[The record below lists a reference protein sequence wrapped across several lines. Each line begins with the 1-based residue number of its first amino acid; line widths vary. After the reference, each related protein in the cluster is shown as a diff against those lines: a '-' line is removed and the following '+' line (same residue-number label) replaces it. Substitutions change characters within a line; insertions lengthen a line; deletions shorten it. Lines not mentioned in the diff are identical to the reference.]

1 MDRPIFF
8 LLDRSGSMSAIRDDV
23 IGGYNTFL
31 SDQKA
36 LTPNALA
43 TLWQFDHEIETTY
56 ENIRLE
62 DAPTLDRNLFQ
73 PRGGTHLL
81 DTLGK
86 ALAIP
91 PIGPPPIVII
101 FTDGAENGSTQFRHQ
116 EIKEKI
122 EQKTSE
128 GWTFVYLGAH
138 HDAFNEAADIG
149 ISAGNTVAFEGNR
162 TPEVFRALSATV
174 SSQI

>member
-8 LLDRSGSMSAIRDDV
+8 LLDRSGSMGAIRDDV

-31 SDQKA
+31 ADQKA

-62 DAPTLDRNLFQ
+62 DAPELDRASFQ

-81 DTLGK
+81 DTLGP
-86 ALAIP
+86 AA
-91 PIGPPPIVII
+91 G
-101 FTDGAENGSTQFRHQ
+101 
-116 EIKEKI
+116 EK
-122 EQKTSE
+122 
-128 GWTFVYLGAH
+128 
-138 HDAFNEAADIG
+138 
-149 ISAGNTVAFEGNR
+149 
-162 TPEVFRALSATV
+162 P
-174 SSQI
+174 